1 MFGDHLGG
9 EPRLT
14 FGGNSSSDPSIV
26 DENQNRHDNSAL
38 APYRERLPRR
48 FNMRARLFATI
59 VFTTGLL
66 TTQALTV
73 APAHADPAYTSQ
85 SVADFFADAAIGK
98 SKSLCFGTA
107 AECPTPPSG
116 AAAKFDLLVNFE
128 FNSDKLTQ
136 AAKDNLD
143 QFAQALK
150 DPRLRGQNFEID
162 GHTDATGTEHYN
174 LGLSERRA
182 SSVVA
187 DLASQ
192 GLDAATLRARGF
204 GKAKPRVADPFS
216 AENRRVETHL
226 LEQ

>member
-1 MFGDHLGG
+1 MLSAT
-9 EPRLT
+9 LQ
-14 FGGNSSSDPSIV
+14 IV
-26 DENQNRHDNSAL
+26 DENRGVRHNYCSF
-38 APYRERLPRR
+38 APRRERPTGR
-48 FNMRARLFATI
+48 FQMRASLVAVIGLTG
-59 VFTTGLL
+59 GLL
-66 TTQALTV
+66 TAQALSI
-73 APAHADPAYTSQ
+73 APAQADPAYKAQ
-85 SVADFFADAAIGK
+85 AVADFFADAAIGK
-98 SKSLCFGTA
+98 PKSLCFGTA

-136 AAKDNLD
+136 AAKENLD

-150 DPRLRGQNFEID
+150 DPRLKGENFEID
-162 GHTDATGTEHYN
+162 GHTDATGPELYN

-187 DLASQ
+187 YLVTQ
-192 GLDAATLRARGF
+192 GLEAATLKAKGF
-204 GKAKPRVADPFS
+204 GKSKPRTADPFN